1 VKWRVVAASEPGSA
15 HVQAAR
21 ACEDRCRA
29 QVAHAEDG
37 TPVLSIFVADGA
49 GSAQFGG
56 EGAQLAVDAG
66 AELLSGQLSGPQFTV
81 DERLADALLRG
92 IRGRI
97 EARAQSSE
105 HMPRDFACT
114 FIGVVS
120 SPHGTLVMQ
129 IGDGGV
135 VVDVGQ
141 GLELAIEPMAGEYAN
156 TTHFVTDEDAPQRL
170 QRRTWPAPAEMVA
183 AFSDG
188 MQRLALD
195 MATHAPHA
203 PLFLHLF
210 TVMSAATPEQEEQLE
225 PALVRL
231 LRSAGVND
239 RTDDDKTLALAV
251 RLR

>member
-21 ACEDRCRA
+21 PCEDRCRV
-29 QVAHAEDG
+29 QVGQAGDG

-56 EGAQLAVDAG
+56 EGAQLAVDVG
-66 AELLSGQLSGPQFTV
+66 TELLSGHLSQAQFGL
-81 DERLADALLRG
+81 DEGLAEALLAG

-97 EARAQSSE
+97 EAQAQSCE
-105 HMPRDFACT
+105 RVPRDFACT
-114 FIGVVS
+114 FLGVVS
-120 SPHGTLVMQ
+120 TPRSTLVMQ

-141 GLELAIEPMAGEYAN
+141 GLQLAIEPMAGEYAN
-156 TTHFVTDEDAPQRL
+156 TTHFVTDADAPQRL
-170 QRRTWPAPAEMVA
+170 QRRTWPVPAEKVA

-195 MATHAPHA
+195 MTTHAPHE
-203 PLFLHLF
+203 PLFSRLF
-210 TVMSAATPEQEEQLE
+210 TVMSAATPEQEAQLE

-251 RLR
+251 RLA